1 MYLGLIAAPAFL
13 IIPQRGFISLQPY
26 KLKKQTN
33 TSQRNLFPL
42 KETFSL
48 CILKSIISEPTQAG
62 PSQPSIT
69 FRGEIEQPVR
79 GLPHPP
85 PPAGTRSPAHG
96 WCPTQLLPSVKLRPI
111 ICFFSSLN
119 KHLFT
124 HQRTSETQKA
134 PSCCSSSQRLD
145 PRVVP

>member
-1 MYLGLIAAPAFL
+1 M
-13 IIPQRGFISLQPY
+13 SLQPY

-85 PPAGTRSPAHG
+85 PQQEHDPQHMGG
-96 WCPTQLLPSVKLRPI
+96 VQLN
-111 ICFFSSLN
+111 FFPL
-119 KHLFT
+119 
-124 HQRTSETQKA
+124 
-134 PSCCSSSQRLD
+134 
-145 PRVVP
+145 